1 MKKLLIMIGAA
12 AAMMPASA
20 LYYISH
26 WDFGSDLQGELDIT
40 GRNDLVNS
48 GGVTMADGAA
58 VFDGTA
64 REFISRHNVD
74 LFADRPYTI
83 ECFALAEPDCDGM
96 IMELGPDINQ
106 YESTGCFYIYATEGV
121 MVKGGNRNY
130 NGEQFDN
137 GNICDGQWHHI
148 AVIVNPAGATAV
160 DQVQLYLDGVRQTKR
175 SEERR
180 VGKECE
186 LKCRSRWSPYH

>member
-20 LYYISH
+20 VFYMSH
-26 WDFGSDLQGELDIT
+26 WDFSSDALGEFDIT
-40 GRNDLVNS
+40 GHNDLVNR
-48 GGVTMADGAA
+48 GGVVIADGAA

-64 REFISRHNVD
+64 KELITGHNVD
-74 LFADRPYTI
+74 FHADKPYTI

-96 IMELGPDINQ
+96 IMELSSNIDRDNHA
-106 YESTGCFYIYATEGV
+106 FYIYAKEGV
-121 MVKGGNRNY
+121 VVKGWGSDVY

-148 AVIVNPAGATAV
+148 AAA
-160 DQVQLYLDGVRQTKR
+160 
-175 SEERR
+175 
-180 VGKECE
+180 
-186 LKCRSRWSPYH
+186 SRFHSR